1 MKLDTFATLQAVIRH
16 GSLSGAAAEMH
27 LTASAVSMQMKQ
39 LEAYFGQPLFDRS
52 GQQLRPTP
60 LAEEACRLMGDTLA
74 QLQALREVSQLAV
87 RGVMTVG
94 ILESMLP
101 ALLPPTLA
109 HARERHPQLE
119 IRMVSG
125 RTVALTAAVKA
136 GELDAALVAQPED
149 GGSSRLL
156 WHPMERREMVLV
168 APPGS
173 QEDTLAGLFARYEWI
188 RYDRKTIS
196 GALAKRHV
204 EATQLPTRV
213 LREFDSAAAILSMVS
228 AGLGVSVLEISEPG
242 LLAAYPV
249 RVLSLG
255 ANAPTYQLALAVRK
269 ADADKR
275 TLAALQEVLGHALT
289 RARQRRQLL
298 LQAGGGPGAR

>member
-16 GSLSGAAAEMH
+16 GTLSGAAAEMH

-52 GQQLRPTP
+52 GPQLRPTP
-60 LAEEACRLMGDTLA
+60 LAEQACRLMGDTLA
-74 QLQALREVSQLAV
+74 QLQGLRELSQLAV
-87 RGVMTVG
+87 RGVVAVG

-173 QEDTLAGLFARYEWI
+173 REPTLAALFARYEWI

-204 EATQLPTRV
+204 EATQVPTRV

-249 RVLSLG
+249 RVLPLG
-255 ANAPTYQLALAVRK
+255 PDAPAYQLALAVRRS
-269 ADADKR
+269 DAGKR
-275 TLAALQEVLGHALT
+275 TLQALQEVLVHAL
-289 RARQRRQLL
+289 AQAQQRRRDMLWPVGER
-298 LQAGGGPGAR
+298 AAR